1 MQQVQQEGMATYHP
15 CRPPSEGDW
24 LAYKT
29 IIKSLYIKDDLTLD
43 KIRVL
48 MLARYGFKA
57 S

>member
-1 MQQVQQEGMATYHP
+1 MQQVRQEGMAIYHP
-15 CRPPSEGDW
+15 CCPPSEDDW

-43 KIRVL
+43 NIRGL